1 MLMLFEAEGE
11 KYNFALEK
19 TDGELESDLSI
30 LAIDKKTKLCSSINN
45 LNFVLSNLNISYQDY
60 RFVDSSWILPNE
72 LADALFYKARN
83 LLSDKG
89 SLLLLETQLDLDRE
103 KVSGKISTLNEG
115 KLNNFLVFLMDSNSP
130 NYQEEI
136 LNFV

>member
-1 MLMLFEAEGE
+1 MRVLFETEGK

-19 TDGELESDLSI
+19 TDGELKSGLSI

-45 LNFVLSNLNISYQDY
+45 LNFILSSLNISYQDY
-60 RFVDSSWILPNE
+60 RFADSSWILPNE

-89 SLLLLETQLDLDRE
+89 SLILLETQLDLDRE
-103 KVSGKISTLNEG
+103 EG
-115 KLNNFLVFLMDSNSP
+115 EWENIYP
-130 NYQEEI
+130 Q
-136 LNFV
+136 

>member
-103 KVSGKISTLNEG
+103 EG
-115 KLNNFLVFLMDSNSP
+115 EWENIYP
-130 NYQEEI
+130 Q
-136 LNFV
+136 